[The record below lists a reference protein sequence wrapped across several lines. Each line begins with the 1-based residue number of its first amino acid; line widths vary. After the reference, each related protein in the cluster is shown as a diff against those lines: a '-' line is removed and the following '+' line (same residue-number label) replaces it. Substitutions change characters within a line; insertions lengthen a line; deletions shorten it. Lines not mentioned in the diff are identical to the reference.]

1 MRILA
6 INGSPRKGMSTC
18 FALKQALN
26 AAKAVS
32 SEIETELIELGG
44 LDIRYC
50 IGCNRCKEPLT
61 CVHDDDF
68 MKLLPRLTQPDIG
81 GVIIGTPVYMGMMTG
96 LLKSFLDRAVMLRR
110 AKFLWQNIV
119 AGTLAVGEARN
130 GGQELTNQAVQNALF
145 VQNVV
150 LVNDGPEFCHYGAT
164 LSSGLP
170 GGIES
175 DEFGLTTARNLGKR
189 VAELAL
195 KLHGR
200 P

>member
-18 FALKQALN
+18 FALEQALN

-50 IGCNRCKEPLT
+50 IGCNRCREPLT

-68 MKLLPRLTQPDIG
+68 MKLLPKLTQPDIG
-81 GVIIGTPVYMGMMTG
+81 GIIIGTPVYMGAMTG
-96 LLKSFLDRAVMLRR
+96 LLKNFLDRTVMLRR

-119 AGTLAVGEARN
+119 AGTLAVGAARN
-130 GGQELTNQAVQNALF
+130 GGQELANQAVQNALF
-145 VQNVV
+145 AQNMV
-150 LVNDGPEFCHYGAT
+150 LVSDGPKFCHYGAT

-175 DEFGLTTARNLGKR
+175 DEFGLTTARNLGQR